1 MRHLGKFPCY
11 VLEIDTRKAM
21 PNGFKDMK
29 GNDNKYTESDWRSL
43 EMHRLIAKKLV
54 ENPSLIE
61 LAQSNISR
69 WSSVRGKTRSY
80 LEWEDILS
88 SGIQRTIDILT
99 GEDQECAR
107 LRSSSPFTGVLSEP
121 ERTDLFNRWKER

>member
-1 MRHLGKFPCY
+1 MRH
-11 VLEIDTRKAM
+11 
-21 PNGFKDMK
+21 GFNDMK
-29 GNDNKYTESDWRSL
+29 GNDNKYTSSDWRSL
-43 EMHRLIAKKLV
+43 EMHRLIAQKLA
-54 ENPSLIE
+54 EDPSLVE

-69 WSSVRGKTRSY
+69 WSSMRGKTRSY

-107 LRSSSPFTGVLSEP
+107 LRSSSPFTGILSET
-121 ERTDLFNRWKER
+121 ERTELFNRWKER

>member
-1 MRHLGKFPCY
+1 
-11 VLEIDTRKAM
+11 
-21 PNGFKDMK
+21 MK

-43 EMHRLIAKKLV
+43 EMHRLIAKKLL
-54 ENPSLIE
+54 ENPSLVE

-107 LRSSSPFTGVLSEP
+107 LRSSSPITGVLSEA
-121 ERTDLFNRWKER
+121 ERTDLFIRWKDR